1 MIQPSGT
8 AVCGLMQLPFPELE
22 RGTTRPMHLQQWS
35 QPLYGLLNFIPII
48 ATVVTSILSVLM
60 ARATLRYAASADK
73 SLALAREEFEREWA
87 PELHIKMAKVSS
99 NDAVI
104 IVTNLAKISV
114 LLQLV
119 QIRRISHAV
128 PFERVFLN
136 EPLVGGMTWTQSF
149 QRRLITATGDDFE
162 GPIAASVTFFA
173 SGRMFRTDWFRFQI
187 EVKHGNILHLEPT
200 TMTARRVQVLEPETC
215 EPKAERELELV
226 RDVTAGMAEVSAA
239 DQDD

>member
-1 MIQPSGT
+1 M
-8 AVCGLMQLPFPELE
+8 
-22 RGTTRPMHLQQWS
+22 RGWS
-35 QPLYGLLNFIPII
+35 VPVSTLVNYIPVI
-48 ATVVTSILSVLM
+48 ATIVTTILSVVL
-60 ARATLRYAASADK
+60 ARATLRYAESADK

-87 PELHIKMAKVSS
+87 PELHIKLAKVS
-99 NDAVI
+99 NTDAVI

-114 LLQLV
+114 LLQMV
-119 QIRRISHAV
+119 QLRRLSHAV

-149 QRRLITATGDDFE
+149 QRRLITATGEDFE

-187 EVKHGNILHLEPT
+187 AVKDGHIQHLEPV
-200 TMTARRVQVLEPETC
+200 TMAARRVQVLEPETC

-226 RDVTAGMAEVSAA
+226 RDVTGSLEAPAEAET
-239 DQDD
+239 

>member
-1 MIQPSGT
+1 MRGWS
-8 AVCGLMQLPFPELE
+8 FPVSTLIN
-22 RGTTRPMHLQQWS
+22 
-35 QPLYGLLNFIPII
+35 YIPII
-48 ATVVTSILSVLM
+48 ATIVTTILSVVL
-60 ARATLRYAASADK
+60 ARATLRYAESADK

-87 PELHIKMAKVSS
+87 PELHIKLAKVS
-99 NDAVI
+99 NTDAVI

-119 QIRRISHAV
+119 QIRRLSHAV

-149 QRRLITATGDDFE
+149 QRRLVTATGEDFE

-187 EVKHGNILHLEPT
+187 CVKRGHIDHLEPI

-226 RDVTAGMAEVSAA
+226 HDVTGGPAA
-239 DQDD
+239 DSAEADLAE

>member
-1 MIQPSGT
+1 MRGWS
-8 AVCGLMQLPFPELE
+8 FPVSTLIN
-22 RGTTRPMHLQQWS
+22 
-35 QPLYGLLNFIPII
+35 YIPII
-48 ATVVTSILSVLM
+48 ATIVTTLLSVVL
-60 ARATLRYAASADK
+60 ARATLRYAESADK

-87 PELHIKMAKVSS
+87 PELHIKLAKVS
-99 NDAVI
+99 NTDAVI

-114 LLQLV
+114 LIQMVQL
-119 QIRRISHAV
+119 RRLSHAV

-149 QRRLITATGDDFE
+149 QRRLITATGEEFD

-187 EVKHGNILHLEPT
+187 AVKDGHIQHLEPI
-200 TMTARRVQVLEPETC
+200 TMAARRVQVLEPETC

-226 RDVTAGMAEVSAA
+226 RDVTASLETPADAEV
-239 DQDD
+239 